1 MKLILVESPTKAK
14 TISRFLGSDFQ
25 VEASLGHV
33 RDLPSDS
40 LGIDIKNDFEPEYVT
55 PVKAEKT
62 LAVLKKAVKTADM
75 IILATDE
82 DREGEAISW
91 HLVQALELGKSKIL
105 NSKSKTS
112 SKSKTLNSK
121 PYERIVFHEITETAI
136 KEALKNPRGIDLNLV
151 NAQQA
156 RRILDRIVGY
166 KLSPFL
172 WRKVAQGLS
181 AGRVQSVAVR
191 LIVERERE
199 IQNFKSEEYWTITAK
214 LDKIQNS
221 KSRFSEEKSSQQA
234 IQNPNNEF
242 EAILIRKNGKIISKP
257 GIKTKD
263 EADIITRELEN
274 ADYKIERVEKKEVRK
289 NPLPPFTTSS
299 LQQESWQRFKYPAKL
314 TMSLAQQLY
323 EKGFITYHRTDS
335 FNLSE
340 SSLISAKEYILKN
353 LDKNYWP
360 GFFRKHKAKSKSAQ
374 EAHEAIRPT
383 DPFRNSLPADS
394 VKEGYNEKAT
404 KLYDLIWRRFL
415 ASQMSEA
422 ILNSTSINISA
433 VNPILPTANYLLHA
447 NGQILKFDGF
457 LKIYPL
463 KTEDIEL
470 PSLEKEEPLEL
481 KKLLPEQH
489 FTQPAGRYSE
499 ATLVKALEKSGIGR
513 PSTYAPILETIQAR
527 GYVRKDEKKMFFPID
542 IGFLVSDVL
551 VKHFPEI
558 VDLSFT
564 AKMEENLD
572 LISQGKKNWVPTIK
586 EFYDPFSK
594 NLKAKDKE
602 VSKKDVLANI
612 SKEVEGQLCPNCQSP
627 LVVKIS
633 RFGKFYACSK
643 YPECK
648 YKKHLHTSLNIACP
662 KCKQGEIIERIT
674 KTRKVFY
681 GCSRWPDCDFAMWD
695 KPTGEN
701 CEKCG
706 WIMGKSR
713 WGKIKCSNKECS
725 TNLKPGA

>member
-14 TISRFLGSDFQ
+14 TISRFLGKDFQ
-25 VEASLGHV
+25 VEASLGHI
-33 RDLPSDS
+33 RDLPEDS
-40 LGIDIKNDFEPEYVT
+40 FGIDIKNNFEPEYVT
-55 PVKAEKT
+55 PAKAKKT
-62 LAVLKKAVKTADM
+62 LAALKKIAKTAQS

-91 HLVQALELGKSKIL
+91 HLAEALGLNKLKGKKE
-105 NSKSKTS
+105 KGKT
-112 SKSKTLNSK
+112 
-121 PYERIVFHEITETAI
+121 YERIVFHEITETAI
-136 KEALKNPRGIDLNLV
+136 KEALKNPREIDLNLV

-191 LIVERERE
+191 LIVERERD
-199 IQNFKSEEYWTITAK
+199 IQNFKADEYWTITATLLK
-214 LDKIQNS
+214 VKDESEKGKI
-221 KSRFSEEKSSQQA
+221 
-234 IQNPNNEF
+234 NEF
-242 EAILIRKNGKIISKP
+242 EAILVKKNGEIIPKL

-263 EADIITRELEN
+263 EAEKTVKELEN
-274 ADYKIERVEKKEVRK
+274 ADYKVESVEQKEIKK
-289 NPLPPFTTSS
+289 NPLPPFTTSA
-299 LQQESWQRFKYPAKL
+299 LQQEAWQRFKYPAKF

-335 FNLSE
+335 LNLSE
-340 SSLISAKEYILKN
+340 SSLISAQKYISDN
-353 LDKNYWP
+353 LGKDYWP
-360 GFFRKHKAKSKSAQ
+360 GFPRRYKTKSKSAQ

-383 DPFRNSLPADS
+383 DPFINSLPAAS
-394 VKEGYNEKAT
+394 VKEGYNEKAA

-422 ILNSTSINISA
+422 ILDSTSIDVSA
-433 VNPILPTANYLLHA
+433 TNPLLPATNHLLHA
-447 NGQILKFDGF
+447 NGQMLKFDGF

-463 KTEDIEL
+463 KTEEIEL
-470 PSLEKEEPLEL
+470 PSLEKGEPLKLE
-481 KKLLPEQH
+481 KLLPEQH
-489 FTQPAGRYSE
+489 FTQPPARYSE
-499 ATLVKALEKSGIGR
+499 ATLIKALEKSAIGR
-513 PSTYAPILETIQAR
+513 PSTYAPILETIQTR
-527 GYVRKDEKKMFFPID
+527 GYVRKDEKKMFFPVD

-558 VDLSFT
+558 VDIGFT

-572 LISQGKKNWVPTIK
+572 LISQGKKEWVPTIK
-586 EFYDPFSK
+586 EFYTPFSE
-594 NLKAKDKE
+594 NLKIKDKE
-602 VSKKDVLANI
+602 VSKKDVMAGI
-612 SKEVEGQLCPNCQSP
+612 SKEVEGQSCPDCQSP

-633 RFGKFYACSK
+633 RYGKFYACSK

-648 YKKHLHTSLNIACP
+648 YKKHLLVSLGIACP
-662 KCKQGEIIERIT
+662 KCGQASLAPSERGEIVERIT
-674 KTRKVFY
+674 RKRKVFY

-701 CEKCG
+701 CQECG

-725 TNLKPGA
+725 TNLKQDAQTNS